1 MCSELEVG
9 RVQMLE
15 VLTTWLGNVVQCVC
29 VSAYERRGRTGHE
42 Y

>member
-15 VLTTWLGNVVQCVC
+15 VLTTWLRNVVQCVC
-29 VSAYERRGRTGHE
+29 MCLHMRDEVG
-42 Y
+42 